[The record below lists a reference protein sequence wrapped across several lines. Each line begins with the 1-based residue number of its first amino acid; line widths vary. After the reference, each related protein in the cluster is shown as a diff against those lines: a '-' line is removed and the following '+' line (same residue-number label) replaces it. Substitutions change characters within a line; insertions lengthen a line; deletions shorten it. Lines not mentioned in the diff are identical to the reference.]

1 MKLNIGTQIRY
12 LRREKDITQEEFAE
26 ILGVSYQSVS
36 RWEDN
41 TCYPDI
47 ELLPTIADFFGITVG
62 HLMGLD
68 EAAER
73 DKVAKYVDQFQQAV
87 SQGRINDC
95 IEIARKGTAEYPNNY
110 VLLNKLMYALFLAG
124 DSDGN
129 IAGWQEN
136 MQKYDAEITM
146 LGERIMKYCPDQDIR
161 LEAAGRLAFQH
172 CEMGRREIGRA
183 IYETLPAQKYC
194 KEAQIWWGL
203 NAEEKLPFARSRISE
218 SYAGLCHGIYLLLSE
233 KLLPDEELLRVCEK
247 HFALADLIFD
257 GNPPTD
263 WGTAK
268 IRSIMAAIYARTK
281 QYDQMYI
288 QLEAAVKAAKGFD
301 ERPAHSNMSTVLL
314 GEVSQKK
321 SDFETTDSRTLCG
334 VMREKWLAADDFD
347 SVRCTTKFIEIVRV
361 LQ

>member
-36 RWEDN
+36 RWENN

-183 IYETLPAQKYC
+183 IYETLPAQKY
-194 KEAQIWWGL
+194 
-203 NAEEKLPFARSRISE
+203 
-218 SYAGLCHGIYLLLSE
+218 
-233 KLLPDEELLRVCEK
+233 
-247 HFALADLIFD
+247 
-257 GNPPTD
+257 
-263 WGTAK
+263 
-268 IRSIMAAIYARTK
+268 
-281 QYDQMYI
+281 
-288 QLEAAVKAAKGFD
+288 
-301 ERPAHSNMSTVLL
+301 
-314 GEVSQKK
+314 
-321 SDFETTDSRTLCG
+321 
-334 VMREKWLAADDFD
+334 
-347 SVRCTTKFIEIVRV
+347 
-361 LQ
+361 